1 MFSKILLPIDV
12 AEPETA
18 KKAIDV
24 ATSMAATYKASL
36 RLIHV
41 TSPIVVAAPMAVIPQ
56 SVYDALNLAGK
67 AELDRL
73 AATIEGLPGAVST
86 TVRVGGIYPEL
97 LAEAEDWGADL
108 IIVGA
113 HKLSMATYLLGSTA
127 SAIVRH
133 ANCTVMVVRG
143 DKPASLL

>member
-36 RLIHV
+36 RLVHV

-73 AATIEGLPGAVST
+73 AATIDGLPGAVST

-97 LAEAEDWGADL
+97 LAEAN
-108 IIVGA
+108 
-113 HKLSMATYLLGSTA
+113 KLQINIEPMSATEIG
-127 SAIVRH
+127 
-133 ANCTVMVVRG
+133 
-143 DKPASLL
+143 SLLDELYRAPKDISAEAAKDSGL

>member
-12 AEPETA
+12 AEPEAA

-24 ATSMAATYKASL
+24 ATNMAATHKASP
-36 RLIHV
+36 RLVHV
-41 TSPIVVAAPMAVIPQ
+41 TSPIVVAAPMVVIPQ
-56 SVYDALNLAGK
+56 SVYEALSLARK

-73 AATIEGLPGAVST
+73 AATIDWPPGTVST

-97 LAEAEDWGADL
+97 LAEAEEWGADL
-108 IIVGA
+108 IVVRA

-127 SAIVRH
+127 AAIVRH
-133 ANCTVMVVRG
+133 ANCAVMVVRD
-143 DKPASLL
+143 DKKASLL